1 VVIYNNYFSE
11 DNYHLEVYKKN
22 KIVIGN
28 TLTSKMSHI
37 DLWKNKLN
45 GAFKG
50 IAPYVIST
58 DGKIHQH
65 YNPKYY
71 SEIIKMG
78 DADKEI
84 IPILLENE
92 GWLTKDYQK
101 NELLTWCG
109 NIYNKE
115 DGPIANIK
123 WRGKMR
129 WAPYTQEQM
138 DSLVELTEYL
148 IVNFKINCYVSEH
161 NTKILDIEEKE
172 GIYYRSNYNIN
183 YSDVSP
189 AFNFKEFKTKIENN
203 GKLE

>member
-1 VVIYNNYFSE
+1 MIINKDYFNENNCHLKVYN
-11 DNYHLEVYKKN
+11 KN

-28 TLTSKMSHI
+28 TLTTKMSHI

-50 IAPYVIST
+50 VPAYVIST
-58 DGKIHQH
+58 EGQIYQH
-65 YNPKYY
+65 FNPKYY

-78 DADKEI
+78 NNDREI
-84 IPILLENE
+84 VSILLENE

-115 DGPIANIK
+115 DGPVANIK
-123 WRGKMR
+123 WRGKIR
-129 WAPYTQEQM
+129 WTPYAQPQM
-138 DSLVELTEYL
+138 DSLVQLTEYL
-148 IVNFKINCYVSEH
+148 IERFNINRYVSEH

-183 YSDVSP
+183 YMDVSP
-189 AFNFKEFKTKIENN
+189 TFNFKEYKTKIENDGTN
-203 GKLE
+203 E